1 MKRLLCTFLSLAAL
15 TQLFAQQEL
24 KTAQKAVSFIQKGNY
39 TALLKSS
46 SEAFRRQIDANALND
61 LMNQVSTQFGSLK
74 SISLMQQQTVQGME
88 QFSYKALFE
97 KDSLLLLM
105 AVKGKTIMGFF
116 LKPLEPVN
124 AYVKPPYGSGFQM
137 SQKEFTHGLPGFPLD
152 GQLMWPARYDETRL
166 PVCIL
171 IHGSGPNDMDE
182 SVGPNKV
189 FMDLALG
196 LCKNGI
202 GTLRYNKR
210 TFQHSEAYGNGQI
223 SLREEVTDDVHAM
236 IDFAK
241 QQSWV
246 DTTRIYLVGHSQG
259 AIVAPSIMAADK
271 RVAGVVLLCGSAEPL
286 TAILRYQ
293 LGWLDSMQSGR
304 ISAETRKQQQM
315 LDSFRMQEWLQS
327 QPGSRLVMGAPL
339 SWWNE
344 IDQIFNPEHLHL
356 RGKRSL
362 VLNAGK
368 DYQIPPTFYASLQA
382 GCKAGMLEEDTI
394 VGDNYLN
401 IGRSMSSRCQAKE
414 YPELNHL
421 MTPSDGSL
429 KPAEYK
435 RKGLHVDEQL
445 IKDIA
450 AWIKEQ

>member
-1 MKRLLCTFLSLAAL
+1 MKKLLSILLTALAVCN
-15 TQLFAQQEL
+15 LFAQQEL
-24 KTAQKAVSFIQKGNY
+24 KTAQKAVSNLRKGNY

-46 SEAFRRQIDANALND
+46 SEEFRRQIDADAMSN
-61 LMNQVSTQFGSLK
+61 LMNQVSNQLGSMK
-74 SISLMQQQTVQGME
+74 SITLLKQEPVQGMV
-88 QFSYKALFE
+88 QFSFKALFE

-105 AVKGKTIMGFF
+105 AVKDKTIMGLF
-116 LKPLEPVN
+116 LKPLEPAN
-124 AYVKPPYGSGFQM
+124 AYRTPAYGSGFQL
-137 SQKEFTHGLPGFPLD
+137 SQKEFTHGVPGLPLD

-182 SVGPNKV
+182 SIGPNKV

-210 TFQHSEAYGNGQI
+210 TFQHGQAYADGQI
-223 SLREEVTDDVHAM
+223 TLREEVTDDVRAM
-236 IDFAK
+236 VDFAM

-246 DTTRIYLVGHSQG
+246 DTNRIYLVGHSQG

-315 LDSFRMQEWLQS
+315 LDSFGMQEWLQT
-327 QPGSRLVMGAPL
+327 QPGSRMLMGAPL
-339 SWWNE
+339 SWWHE
-344 IDQIFNPEHLHL
+344 IDQVFKAEHLHQP
-356 RGKRSL
+356 GKRSL

-382 GCKAGMLEEDTI
+382 GCKAGMMEEDTI
-394 VGDNYLN
+394 FGDNYLN
-401 IGRSMSSRCQAKE
+401 IGRSVVSRCQARE
-414 YPELNHL
+414 YPELNHML
-421 MTPSDGSL
+421 MPSDGSL

-445 IKDIA
+445 IRDVA
-450 AWIKEQ
+450 SWIREQ

>member
-1 MKRLLCTFLSLAAL
+1 MKRLLCTLLSLAAF

-24 KTAQKAVSFIQKGNY
+24 KTAQKAVSFMQKGNY
-39 TALLKSS
+39 AALLKSS
-46 SEAFRRQIDANALND
+46 SEEFRRQIDASGMSN

-74 SISLMQQQTVQGME
+74 SITLMQQQTVQGME

-97 KDSLLLLM
+97 NDSLLLLM

-124 AYVKPPYGSGFQM
+124 TYSKPAYGSGFQL
-137 SQKEFTHGLPGFPLD
+137 SQREFTYGVPGFPLD

-182 SVGPNKV
+182 SIGPNKV

-210 TFQHSEAYGNGQI
+210 TFQHGKTYADGQI
-223 SLREEVTDDVHAM
+223 TLHEEVTDDVRAM
-236 IDFAK
+236 IDFAM

-259 AIVAPSIMAADK
+259 AIVAPSIMAADP

-315 LDSFRMQEWLQS
+315 LDSFRTQEWIQS
-327 QPGSRLVMGAPL
+327 QPGSRLFMGAPL

-344 IDQIFNPEHLHL
+344 IDQVFKPEHLHQP
-356 RGKRSL
+356 GKRSL

-382 GCKAGMLEEDTI
+382 GCKAGLIEEDTI
-394 VGDNYLN
+394 FGDNYLN
-401 IGRSMSSRCQAKE
+401 IGRSLVNRCQAKE

-421 MTPSDGSL
+421 MMPSDGSM

-435 RKGLHVDEQL
+435 RKDLHVDEQL

-450 AWIKEQ
+450 DWIKEQ